1 MLPTY
6 THRFCLTDNSCD
18 SLSFLNVPM
27 LLFAPSKAT
36 GSLQR
41 PSCFFQPGRESQAS
55 PPALVSLPLPV
66 LLNAHAD
73 QELSQVST
81 SVPWWSLSPPP
92 HVLFPQ
98 AAACPASS
106 AWPSAAQLSC
116 EPFPSAL
123 ASPGSRSAPAAFWT
137 QPHPPSVSVPG
148 LSLFWL
154 AGQPHHTNAHT
165 L

>member
-1 MLPTY
+1 MFQY
-6 THRFCLTDNSCD
+6 FCLHHERPLAACSTLHAAFSQAGNHRLLPPAPA
-18 SLSFLNVPM
+18 SLS
-27 LLFAPSKAT
+27 
-36 GSLQR
+36 
-41 PSCFFQPGRESQAS
+41 
-55 PPALVSLPLPV
+55 LPV
-66 LLNAHAD
+66 LINAHAH
-73 QELSQVST
+73 QEPSQVST
-81 SVPWWSLSPPP
+81 SVPWWSPSPTP

-98 AAACPASS
+98 AVACPASS

-137 QPHPPSVSVPG
+137 QPHPPSVSVLG

-154 AGQPHHTNAHT
+154 AGQPQPRNVCT